1 MKTRCP
7 ECQTTFRVTPDQLRA
22 RAGKVRCGQCQVV
35 FNALD
40 SLIEERS
47 PAGNEVP
54 AAAPESSSVAPLEV
68 ATPAELAAPIDFGT
82 TSPSP
87 FVASAQ
93 EAAEDTEAL
102 EEETLQA
109 EEEPT
114 APDDEVDD
122 ALTDVAIDDEP
133 EEAPAAPAPDP
144 ALSVLLE
151 PTFSVADD
159 SDGRREPTEQPATTD
174 PSIDGEPVTPLSEA
188 EAQELGKATGLILP
202 REMTEVPGYSKWS
215 AGVMAAP
222 VHQDAA
228 APMRWPYIVVATLLA
243 VALLGQVSYR
253 FRTELAINVPILRPV
268 LEKMS
273 ARLGTT
279 IPLSRRVELI
289 SIESSDLQSDTARGN
304 LLVLSATVRNRAAFP
319 QAYPALELAL
329 TDTRDAPI
337 ARRVFLPEEYLPA
350 TQPATQPIAPHSDI
364 AVRVWIQAK
373 DINAAGYR
381 LYVFY
386 P

>member
-22 RAGKVRCGQCQVV
+22 RAGKVRCGQCQMV

-40 SLIEERS
+40 SLIEEHLPTS
-47 PAGNEVP
+47 NDLPALPPETS
-54 AAAPESSSVAPLEV
+54 AAAQV
-68 ATPAELAAPIDFGT
+68 ELVAPIDF
-82 TSPSP
+82 SPP
-87 FVASAQ
+87 PPASRL
-93 EAAEDTEAL
+93 EAENQPEPMAPASMPEEDDLADPVNAPMDADADENADDDADRDTGEEEDT
-102 EEETLQA
+102 
-109 EEEPT
+109 
-114 APDDEVDD
+114 D
-122 ALTDVAIDDEP
+122 AV
-133 EEAPAAPAPDP
+133 PAVPATDP

-151 PTFSVADD
+151 PTFSATSTAD
-159 SDGRREPTEQPATTD
+159 SRREPSEQGAEPAV
-174 PSIDGEPVTPLSEA
+174 DGDPVTPLSEA
-188 EAQELGKATGLILP
+188 EAHELGKATGLILP

-222 VHQDAA
+222 VHPE
-228 APMRWPYIVVATLLA
+228 APLSMRWPYIVVATLLA
-243 VALLGQVSYR
+243 IALLGQVSYR
-253 FRTELAINVPILRPV
+253 FRTELSINVPLLRPA

-273 ARLGTT
+273 ASLGTT
-279 IPLSRRVELI
+279 IPLARRVDLI

-304 LLVLSATVRNRAAFP
+304 MLVLSATVRNRAAFP

-329 TDTRDAPI
+329 TDTRDTPI

-350 TQPATQPIAPHSDI
+350 TQPADQPIGPHADVG
-364 AVRVWIQAK
+364 VRIWIEAK